1 MVCFRPV
8 PRIAELGHT
17 GLWVKDL
24 PRMKEFYTR
33 VLGLQV
39 TDEDEQEGMVF
50 LSARPDAEHH
60 ELVLA
65 RGRVGGPETKV
76 THQISWRVASLDDV
90 LEFHARFREQGIQV
104 QQEVTHGNAVGIYF
118 FDPEGNRNE
127 VYWQTGRDVRQPF
140 RKTLNLDQPADAV
153 LAESDQ
159 LVAAGGP
166 AYQPVTTGPAAE

>member
-1 MVCFRPV
+1 MTT
-8 PRIAELGHT
+8 IAELGHT
-17 GLWVKDL
+17 GLWVNDL
-24 PRMKEFYTR
+24 PKMKDFYTR
-33 VLGLQV
+33 VLGLHV

-50 LSARPDAEHH
+50 LSSRPEAEHH

-76 THQISWRVASLDDV
+76 THQISWRVPRLEDV
-90 LEFHARFREQGIQV
+90 LAFHERFRSEGIQV

-140 RKTLNLDQPADAV
+140 RKSLNLDQSPDAV
-153 LAESDQ
+153 MHDSDR
-159 LVAAGGP
+159 LVAEGGP
-166 AYQPVTTGPAAE
+166 AYQPVTTGPNLTS

>member
-1 MVCFRPV
+1 MTA
-8 PRIAELGHT
+8 IAELGHT
-17 GLWVKDL
+17 GLWVSDL
-24 PRMKEFYTR
+24 PRMKDFYTR

-39 TDEDEQEGMVF
+39 TDENEAEGMVF
-50 LSARPDAEHH
+50 LSSRPDAEHH

-65 RGRVGGPETKV
+65 LGRVGGPEVRV
-76 THQISWRVASLDDV
+76 THQISWRVARLEDV
-90 LEFHARFREQGIQV
+90 LDFHDRFRAEGIQV

-140 RKTLNLDQPADAV
+140 RKSLNLDQTPDAV
-153 LAESDQ
+153 LAESDE

-166 AYQPVTTGPAAE
+166 AYQPVTTGPVLD